1 MADRRSQ
8 QTREFRDL
16 GFGARVAT
24 MSARRLLNQDGSF
37 NTRRKGL
44 GFLGYLGL
52 YNRLLTMSWPAFVAL
67 LAAYYL
73 FTNACF
79 ALGYSMIGPGALVGE
94 ASMSFPDQFAQSF
107 FFSVQTL
114 STVGYGHV
122 VPFGFYANA
131 LMTLESMV
139 GLFGLALATGL
150 VFARFS
156 RPTAKIIFSGN
167 AVIAPYRGITGF
179 EFRIANLRKSEIV
192 DLEARVMVSLMENE
206 EGRRVRRFYKLPL
219 ERNKVDFFALAWT
232 VVHPIDKESPFH
244 GMTEEG
250 CVAADVEILV
260 LLTGM
265 DETFSQTVHARSSY
279 KPHELV
285 WNAKFEDIYQYA
297 QDQGPIAID
306 VSRIHNVARL
316 EPASEGMSP

>member
-1 MADRRSQ
+1 MADRRSEQ
-8 QTREFRDL
+8 SKEFRDL

-37 NTRRKGL
+37 NTKRKGL
-44 GFLGYLGL
+44 GFIGYLGL
-52 YNRLLTMSWPAFVAL
+52 YNRLLTMSWPAFVVL

-79 ALGYSMIGPGALVGE
+79 ALGYSMIGHGALMGE
-94 ASMSFPDQFAQSF
+94 AASSFPDQFAQSF

-122 VPFGFYANA
+122 VPVGYYANA

-156 RPTAKIIFSGN
+156 RPTAKIVFSRN

-206 EGRRVRRFYKLPL
+206 GGRRVPIVSSRAESSRKKRAPVDLLTALTRTWPACALSDGGAFAPL
-219 ERNKVDFFALAWT
+219 R
-232 VVHPIDKESPFH
+232 S
-244 GMTEEG
+244 TEELPHRW
-250 CVAADVEILV
+250 VAAI
-260 LLTGM
+260 
-265 DETFSQTVHARSSY
+265 ARRSLSS
-279 KPHELV
+279 
-285 WNAKFEDIYQYA
+285 
-297 QDQGPIAID
+297 
-306 VSRIHNVARL
+306 
-316 EPASEGMSP
+316 